1 MLTRT
6 AGMIGLMMIVA
17 GAITSPAAGLVN
29 GGFEDGAETPT
40 GWQAKSDE
48 GEIKA
53 LRDRREFKTGKAAMR
68 VSTVGEAKGSANQM
82 IKELAGETITLS
94 GWVKTEGKLRTATVA
109 FVCPGGQPAWISV
122 HEFAGAKQWE
132 AFTKK
137 LTLPKNAQTVLLM
150 VFVDGEGAALVD
162 DLQVRKRDDY
172 APNIATSVIF
182 DGKRAPDYTF
192 LDFQKAFAVEASGLR
207 LKAKQGAGGGGF
219 NGQLDLSA
227 FLEWTPTLTVS
238 AGDGNKADKIRVIL
252 GGDGGGHEYTFNLS
266 GLKPGETATLL
277 AESGAS
283 LRDPVKTPTEGKGK
297 SFDAAHL
304 NLFQIQ
310 GDWSAKP
317 VDLLIS
323 KIALT
328 EPTEAI
334 QAQRADLAA
343 MKTQAAEKAR
353 KEAEAKAK
361 ARKELLAK
369 GGSHPADGPEVKLV
383 CAVAPD
389 VIAFTLQAGQ
399 HASNQLVPYVAQPGD
414 EVVEE
419 EKGKP
424 QYEVK
429 DGKVVEHF
437 QKAVIQMANNKR
449 AKMGNLSF
457 DGKFLVIEG
466 KTKGQ
471 LLDETMVDAPE
482 AYTIQSADDAAYAK
496 ALPPSQVF
504 RKGKPNGN
512 SKPLPFLYTISLK
525 LPSPLKEGATYTI
538 RFAGVNTSK
547 ESIPYVHQPRETR
560 SLALHAIQ
568 TGYRPDDP
576 YKRAYLSFWMG
587 VDQDGKQGSCTPDV
601 EGFELLDAAGKTVFT
616 GKAELVKKAGEA
628 EQISI
633 HETLDYTN
641 AAVRRLDFSAF
652 KTPGEYRVFV
662 PGLGVCGP
670 FRIAADVWEKPFKA
684 AMQGILT
691 QRQGM
696 KLGPPACAYTRERPF
711 HPDDGVEFY
720 QMTIPVQGGQEGDRG
735 KNLVEMAKA
744 GTLKRVTGIWGAY
757 QDAGDWDTL
766 GHHLSATYDLL
777 GLYDLNSGAF
787 TRMKLSLP
795 AAEMQN
801 NLPDI
806 LDEALWQM
814 PCWRALQLPDGGVRG
829 GYGYGWGCPP
839 AATSSM
845 IKSVGV
851 YAVDHIT
858 TLHYAAAA
866 ARAARVLT
874 AFDKQMATEYL
885 ESARRAWNWVE
896 AHSKEEDEAYKK
908 VLSFAKDLP
917 KSLRIFRAL
926 AAVELF
932 AATREPVFDAAFKE
946 SSELSKKGELRY
958 LDQLEADIAYARL
971 PEGVGDPELKKQAVH
986 LITAYADHA
995 IEFSRK
1001 NAFDLITGHRTDM
1014 PMIFVSRYFSTPGAG
1029 GMALIYAYEL
1039 TKKPTYLAAA
1049 VQGANYSLGAN
1060 PDNLSYCTGIGYNA
1074 QHFNFIVDAT
1084 VTGQQPDV
1092 IVGHIP
1098 YGQGNEG
1105 NQMSR
1110 SANSWVQ
1117 QWLLNFGPTKKMTP
1131 NWFDWPVNEQYID
1144 FASYPLH
1151 NENCFNQTTVPAAC
1165 YWFWLHTRQ

>member
-1 MLTRT
+1 MLILS
-6 AGMIGLMMIVA
+6 AVGILLLSA
-17 GAITSPAAGLVN
+17 KAPAA
-29 GGFEDGAETPT
+29 EP
-40 GWQAKSDE
+40 
-48 GEIKA
+48 
-53 LRDRREFKTGKAAMR
+53 
-68 VSTVGEAKGSANQM
+68 
-82 IKELAGETITLS
+82 
-94 GWVKTEGKLRTATVA
+94 
-109 FVCPGGQPAWISV
+109 
-122 HEFAGAKQWE
+122 AKQSS
-132 AFTKK
+132 
-137 LTLPKNAQTVLLM
+137 P
-150 VFVDGEGAALVD
+150 
-162 DLQVRKRDDY
+162 
-172 APNIATSVIF
+172 VIF
-182 DGKRAPDYTF
+182 DGKRAPDYAF
-192 LDFQKAFAVEASGLR
+192 LEFQKAFAVEPGGLR
-207 LKAKQGAGGGGF
+207 LKAEKGAGGGGF
-219 NGQLDLSA
+219 SGSLDLSSY
-227 FLEWTPTLTVS
+227 LDWTPTLTVS
-238 AGDGNKADKIRVIL
+238 AGNGNRAEIIRVIL
-252 GGDGGGHEYTFNLS
+252 GGDGGGHEYSFNLS
-266 GLKPGETATLL
+266 ALKPGESVTLL

-283 LRDPVKTPTEGKGK
+283 LRDPVKAPAEAKGK
-297 SFDAAHL
+297 SFDAARI

-310 GDWSAKP
+310 GDWSARP
-317 VDLLIS
+317 VDLLIT

-334 QAQRADLAA
+334 RAQRAALMAKKA
-343 MKTQAAEKAR
+343 QEAEKAR
-353 KEAEAKAK
+353 IEAEAKAK
-361 ARKELLAK
+361 ARKDLLAK
-369 GGSHPADGPEVKLV
+369 GGSHPADGPEVKLI

-399 HASNQLVPYVAQPGD
+399 HVNNRLVPYVAQSGD

-419 EKGKP
+419 EKDKP

-429 DGKVVEHF
+429 DAKVVEHF
-437 QKAVIQMANNKR
+437 QKAVFRMVNNKR
-449 AKMGNLSF
+449 VKAGNLSF
-457 DGKFLVIEG
+457 DGKFLVIAG
-466 KTKGQ
+466 QTTGQ
-471 LLDETMVDAPE
+471 LLDETVVDVPE

-496 ALPPSQVF
+496 PLLPSQVF

-512 SKPLPFLYTISLK
+512 SKPLPFLYTVSLK

-538 RFAGVNTSK
+538 RFVGVNTSRETVAYSHK
-547 ESIPYVHQPRETR
+547 PREAR
-560 SLALHAIQ
+560 SFALHAIQ

-587 VDQDGKQGSCTPDV
+587 VDQDGKHGSCTPDV

-616 GKAELVKKAGEA
+616 GKAELAKKLGDA

-633 HETLDYTN
+633 HETLDYSK
-641 AAVRRLDFSAF
+641 AAVRSLDFSSF
-652 KTPGEYRVFV
+652 NTPGEYRVFV
-662 PGLGVCGP
+662 PGLGVSGP
-670 FRIAADVWEKPFKA
+670 LRIAADVWEKPFKA

-711 HPDDGVEFY
+711 HPGDGVEFY

-735 KNLVEMAKA
+735 KNLVELANA
-744 GTLKRVTGIWGAY
+744 GTLKRVTGVWGAY

-777 GLYDLNSGAF
+777 GLYDLNSAAF

-801 NLPDI
+801 NVPDI

-814 PCWRALQLPDGGVRG
+814 PCWRSLQLPDGGVRG

-858 TLHYAAAA
+858 TLHYAAAG
-866 ARAARVLT
+866 ARAARVLG
-874 AFDKQMATEYL
+874 AFDKKLAAEYL
-885 ESARRAWNWVE
+885 ESAKRAWAWAE
-896 AHSKEEDEAYKK
+896 AHAKEDDEAYKK
-908 VLSFAKDLP
+908 VLSFSKDLP
-917 KSLRIFRAL
+917 KNLRDFRAM
-926 AAVELF
+926 AAVELL
-932 AATREPVFDAAFKE
+932 AATREPAFDAAFKE

-958 LDQLEADIAYARL
+958 LDQLDADFAYARL
-971 PEGVGDPELKKQAVH
+971 PEGVGDPELKKRAVH

-1001 NAFDLITGHRTDM
+1001 NAYHLITGHRTDM
-1014 PMIFVSRYFSTPGAG
+1014 PMIFVSRFFSTPGAG

-1039 TKKPTYLAAA
+1039 TKKPAYLAAA

-1060 PDNLSYCTGIGYNA
+1060 PDNLSFCTGIGYNA
-1074 QHFNFIVDAT
+1074 QHFNFIVDAL
-1084 VTGQQPDV
+1084 VTGQQPD
-1092 IVGHIP
+1092 IMVGHIP

-1105 NQMSR
+1105 NEMSR
-1110 SANSWVQ
+1110 GMNSWVQ
-1117 QWLLNFGPTKKMTP
+1117 QWQLNFGPAKKMTP

-1144 FASYPLH
+1144 FAIYPLH

-1165 YWFWLHTRQ
+1165 YWFWLHARPEAGK

>member
-1 MLTRT
+1 MKQKTL
-6 AGMIGLMMIVA
+6 LIVA
-17 GAITSPAAGLVN
+17 ALATGL
-29 GGFEDGAETPT
+29 
-40 GWQAKSDE
+40 
-48 GEIKA
+48 
-53 LRDRREFKTGKAAMR
+53 
-68 VSTVGEAKGSANQM
+68 
-82 IKELAGETITLS
+82 
-94 GWVKTEGKLRTATVA
+94 AT
-109 FVCPGGQPAWISV
+109 
-122 HEFAGAKQWE
+122 
-132 AFTKK
+132 
-137 LTLPKNAQTVLLM
+137 LTL
-150 VFVDGEGAALVD
+150 DAA
-162 DLQVRKRDDY
+162 
-172 APNIATSVIF
+172 APSAATSVIF
-182 DGKRAPDYTF
+182 DGKRAPDYAF
-192 LDFQKAFAVEASGLR
+192 LDFQKAFAVEPGGLR
-207 LKAKQGAGGGGF
+207 LKARQGAGGGGF

-227 FLEWTPTLTVS
+227 YLDWTPNLTVS
-238 AGDGNKADKIRVIL
+238 AGDGNKADKLRVIL
-252 GGDGGGHEYTFNLS
+252 GGDGAGHEYTFNLPA
-266 GLKPGETATLL
+266 LKPGESVTLL

-283 LRDPVKTPTEGKGK
+283 LREPVKSPAEGKGK
-297 SFDAAHL
+297 SFDAAKI

-317 VDLLIS
+317 VDLLII

-334 QAQRADLAA
+334 QAQRAALAA
-343 MKTQAAEKAR
+343 KKAQEADKAR
-353 KEAEAKAK
+353 KEAEVKAK

-399 HASNQLVPYVAQPGD
+399 HVNNQLVPYVAEPGD

-437 QKAVIQMANNKR
+437 QKAVFRQVNNQR
-449 AKMGNLSF
+449 AKAGNLSF
-457 DGKFLVIEG
+457 DGKFLVIAG
-466 KTKGQ
+466 KTKGE
-471 LLDETMVDAPE
+471 LLDETLVDAPE

-496 ALPPSQVF
+496 PLPPSQVF

-525 LPSPLKEGATYTI
+525 LPSPLKEGATYSI
-538 RFAGVNTSK
+538 RFVGVNTSK
-547 ESIPYVHQPRETR
+547 ETAIYIHKPRATR

-587 VDQDGKQGSCTPDV
+587 VDQDGKHGSCTPDV

-616 GKAELVKKAGEA
+616 SKAELAKKLGEA

-633 HETLDYTN
+633 HETLDYTK

-652 KTPGEYRVFV
+652 KTPGEYRVLV
-662 PGLGVCGP
+662 PSLGLSGP

-720 QMTIPVQGGQEGDRG
+720 QMTIPVQGGQEAGEGGQAGRG
-735 KNLVEMAKA
+735 GNLLELSKA
-744 GTLKRVTGIWGAY
+744 SQLNRVTGVWGGY

-777 GLYDLNSGAF
+777 GLYDLNPSAF
-787 TRMKLSLP
+787 SAMKLSLP

-801 NLPDI
+801 HLPDI

-839 AATSSM
+839 SATSSM

-866 ARAARVLT
+866 ARAARVLG
-874 AFDKQMATEYL
+874 AFDKKLAAEYL
-885 ESARRAWNWVE
+885 ESARRAWAWVE
-896 AHSKEEDEAYKK
+896 AHSKEDDEAYKK
-908 VLSFAKDLP
+908 VAAFAKDLP
-917 KSLRIFRAL
+917 NSLRNFRAM
-926 AAVELF
+926 AAVELL
-932 AATREPVFDAAFKE
+932 AATREPAFDAAFKE
-946 SSELSKKGELRY
+946 SSELTKKGELRY
-958 LDQLEADIAYARL
+958 LDQLEADFAYARL
-971 PEGVGDPELKKQAVH
+971 SEGVGDPELKKQAVH
-986 LITAYADHA
+986 LITTYADHA
-995 IEFSRK
+995 REFSRK
-1001 NAFDLITGHRTDM
+1001 NAYDIITGHRTDM

-1039 TKKPTYLAAA
+1039 TKKPAYLAAV

-1060 PDNLSYCTGIGYNA
+1060 PDNLSFCTGVGSDA
-1074 QHFNFIVDAT
+1074 QHYNFIVDAL

-1117 QWLLNFGPTKKMTP
+1117 QWLLNFGPAKKMTP

-1144 FASYPLH
+1144 FAIYPLH

-1165 YWFWLHTRQ
+1165 YWFWLHTRPEAGK

>member
-1 MLTRT
+1 MFALLTLI
-6 AGMIGLMMIVA
+6 ACPLA
-17 GAITSPAAGLVN
+17 SPAAGLVN
-29 GGFEDGAETPT
+29 GGFEDGIETPI
-40 GWQAKSDE
+40 GWKVKSDQ
-48 GEIKA
+48 GEVQV
-53 LRDRREFKTGKAAMR
+53 LRDTRAFKTGSAAMR
-68 VSTVGEAKGSANQM
+68 VATVGAAKGSATQV

-94 GWVKTEGKLRTATVA
+94 GWVKTEGKLRAATVA
-109 FVCPGGQPAWISV
+109 FVCPGGQPTWISV
-122 HEFAGAKQWE
+122 HEFARATQWAAFQKQV
-132 AFTKK
+132 
-137 LTLPKNAQTVLLM
+137 TLPKNAQTVLLM
-150 VFVDGEGAALVD
+150 VFVDGDGAALVD
-162 DLQVRKRDDY
+162 DFQLRKEAAA
-172 APNIATSVIF
+172 APSAATSVIF
-182 DGKRAPDYTF
+182 DGKRTPDYAF
-192 LDFQKAFAVEASGLR
+192 LDFQKAFAVEPDGLR
-207 LKAKQGAGGGGF
+207 LKAKKGAGGGGF

-227 FLEWTPTLTVS
+227 YLDWTPTLTVS
-238 AGDGNKADKIRVIL
+238 TGEGNKASKLRVII
-252 GGDGGGHEYTFNLS
+252 GAEGAGHEYIFDLS
-266 GLKPGETATLL
+266 ALKPGESTTLL

-283 LRDPVKTPTEGKGK
+283 LREPVKTPKEDKGK
-297 SFDAAHL
+297 TFDAAKIS
-304 NLFQIQ
+304 LFQIQ

-317 VDLLIS
+317 VDLLIAR
-323 KIALT
+323 IALT
-328 EPTEAI
+328 EPTAAI
-334 QAQRADLAA
+334 QAQRAALVVK
-343 MKTQAAEKAR
+343 KTQAAEKAR
-353 KEAEAKAK
+353 KEDEAKAK

-369 GGSHPADGPEVKLV
+369 GGAHPEDGPEVKHV

-399 HASNQLVPYVAQPGD
+399 HVNNQLIPYVAEPGD

-437 QKAVIQMANNKR
+437 QKALYRKVNNKR
-449 AKMGNLSF
+449 TKAGSFAF
-457 DGKFLVIEG
+457 DGKSLFIAG

-471 LLDETMVDAPE
+471 LLDETIVDAPE

-496 ALPPSQVF
+496 PLPPSQVF

-512 SKPLPFLYTISLK
+512 SKPLPFLYTVSLK
-525 LPSPLKEGATYTI
+525 LPSPLNEGATYTI
-538 RFAGVNTSK
+538 RFVGVNTSK
-547 ESIPYVHQPRETR
+547 EAVTYIHRPRATR

-587 VDQDGKQGSCTPDV
+587 VDQDGKHGSCTPEV
-601 EGFELLDAAGKTVFT
+601 ESFELMDATGKTVFS
-616 GKAELVKKAGEA
+616 GKAELVKKAGAE

-633 HETLDYTN
+633 HEKLDYTK
-641 AAVRRLDFSAF
+641 ADVRRLDFSNF
-652 KTPGEYRVFV
+652 KMPGEYRVFIA
-662 PGLGVCGP
+662 GLGLSGS
-670 FRIAADVWEKPFKA
+670 FRIAADVWEQPFKA

-735 KNLVEMAKA
+735 KNLVALGTA
-744 GTLKRVTGIWGAY
+744 GQLKRVTGIWGAY

-777 GLYDLNSGAF
+777 GLYDLNAAAF
-787 TRMKLSLP
+787 TRMKLALP

-806 LDEALWQM
+806 LDEAMWQM

-845 IKSVGV
+845 LKSVGV
-851 YAVDHIT
+851 YAVDHLT

-866 ARAARVLT
+866 ARAARVLS

-885 ESARRAWNWVE
+885 ASAKRAWAWVE
-896 AHSKEEDEAYKK
+896 VHSQEDDETYKK
-908 VLSFAKDLP
+908 VSSLTKDLP
-917 KSLRIFRAL
+917 KSLRNFRAM
-926 AAVELF
+926 AAVELL
-932 AATREPVFDAAFKE
+932 AATREPAFDAAFKE
-946 SSELSKKGELRY
+946 ASELSRKEELRY
-958 LDQLEADIAYARL
+958 LDQLGADFAYARL
-971 PEGVGDPELKKQAVH
+971 PEGLGDPELKKKAVRV
-986 LITAYADHA
+986 IAAYADHA
-995 IEFSRK
+995 MELSQK
-1001 NAFDLITGHRTDM
+1001 NAYDIITGHRTDM
-1014 PMIFVSRYFSTPGAG
+1014 PMLFVSRYFSTPGAG
-1029 GMALIYAYEL
+1029 GLALIYAYEL
-1039 TKKPTYLAAA
+1039 TKKTAYLAAA

-1060 PDNLSYCTGIGYNA
+1060 PDNLSYCTGVGDNC
-1074 QHFNFIVDAT
+1074 QHFNFIVDALIS
-1084 VTGQQPDV
+1084 GQQPDT
-1092 IVGHIP
+1092 IIGHIP

-1105 NQMSR
+1105 GAMSR
-1110 SANSWVQ
+1110 QANAWVQ
-1117 QWLLNFGPTKKMTP
+1117 QWLLNFGPAKKMTP

-1144 FASYPLH
+1144 FATYPLH

-1165 YWFWLHTRQ
+1165 YWFYLATRP